1 MALARIISRSA
12 ECSRQLAL
20 DLLAHGYAV
29 EIVSPDAIPDNIAD
43 LELRVD
49 NDPGNQLVASVAA
62 HDGEH
67 SASLEFVHH
76 LRAPMVDFVRRPP
89 EPPEMVYLSTQAF
102 DFNAEA
108 PVDDIKLPA
117 DTSQPAPE
125 VVFRGAETPLHP
137 DTEEGARLISPATQ
151 MPSPQLP
158 TYFAVEETM
167 AAPSPNARRT
177 ILWPSIAWPRIAWR
191 RSIRLKLTPQWRAG
205 FAGWH
210 WRAALTFASVVAL
223 AMVVGFGVKRT
234 GKDAAQV
241 SELVSAEKVE
251 AAATDASSTGA
262 AASNKIS
269 APATSTAMI
278 ANGNSAKVAQEGRG
292 AKPATATTSGSTA
305 GANAKTSHKHDS
317 DLIARDTVTYLD
329 QRFAPH
335 HSNVRTPKAKASKP
349 LARRHPKGRRH
360 KDGVIAANRVTYL
373 ESDPKVV
380 KK

>member
-1 MALARIISRSA
+1 
-12 ECSRQLAL
+12 
-20 DLLAHGYAV
+20 
-29 EIVSPDAIPDNIAD
+29 
-43 LELRVD
+43 
-49 NDPGNQLVASVAA
+49 
-62 HDGEH
+62 
-67 SASLEFVHH
+67 
-76 LRAPMVDFVRRPP
+76 MVDFVRRPP
-89 EPPEMVYLSTQAF
+89 EPLEMVHLSTQAI

-108 PVDDIKLPA
+108 PVNDIKLPA
-117 DTSQPAPE
+117 ETSQPAPE

-137 DTEEGARLISPATQ
+137 DTEEGARLISPVAQ
-151 MPSPQLP
+151 MPSSQLP
-158 TYFAVEETM
+158 TYFAVEETT
-167 AAPSPNARRT
+167 AAPPRNARPT
-177 ILWPSIAWPRIAWR
+177 VVLPTVAWPRIAWPRTAWR

-241 SELVSAEKVE
+241 SEFVTAEKVE
-251 AAATDASSTGA
+251 AAATDANSTGA
-262 AASNKIS
+262 AGSDKIS
-269 APATSTAMI
+269 APAMSPAMI

-292 AKPATATTSGSTA
+292 TKPATATTSGSTA

-335 HSNVRTPKAKASKP
+335 HSNVRTPKAKPAEH
-349 LARRHPKGRRH
+349 LARQHPKRRRH

-373 ESDPKVV
+373 GSDPKVV